1 MLNQYSAKLVEYVV
15 TIIVCG
21 RVLSIVYF
29 RHLFVACQ
37 GYLVIH
43 HDKIMA
49 CYAIKRLK
57 LYCLLQHFY
66 WKVIRYV

>member
-1 MLNQYSAKLVEYVV
+1 MLNQYSAKLVEYVLI
-15 TIIVCG
+15 IIVYG
-21 RVLSIVYF
+21 IVLSIVYF

-37 GYLVIH
+37 GCLVIH
-43 HDKIMA
+43 HDKIIA
-49 CYAIKRLK
+49 CYAVKRLK